1 MKSLLL
7 MSDYFD
13 VSLDELVKG
22 DLQMMKEKVGVTT
35 LNHYS
40 LGMMIG
46 FVLTIFG
53 TVFFIKTMRMTGVV
67 SGSIGIIVMFYSA
80 IQVEKIK
87 KKLAIQTYSEIVAY
101 MEGKNVVPSHRMH
114 PVRSRGLKLFL
125 SDLVTFV
132 ILYLSLIFF

>member
-53 TVFFIKTMRMTGVV
+53 TVFFID
-67 SGSIGIIVMFYSA
+67 FA
-80 IQVEKIK
+80 
-87 KKLAIQTYSEIVAY
+87 EIVNA
-101 MEGKNVVPSHRMH
+101 
-114 PVRSRGLKLFL
+114 
-125 SDLVTFV
+125 D
-132 ILYLSLIFF
+132 